1 MIIKS
6 MGFNSIVLALFAL
19 VTSLILATTNELT
32 YERIEQ
38 SEREAAQRA
47 LLEIIPLERHDND
60 MLMDVQPV
68 PEQFWATLGLKKGGN
83 IHIARDNG
91 QPVAA
96 IIPTVTKDGYSGDI
110 SMIIGINFDGTI
122 AGVRVVEHRETP
134 GLGDKVDLQ
143 KSDWILDFNGKS
155 LVNPNSD
162 GWKVKKEGGEFD
174 QFTGATITPRAV
186 VYQILKTLQYFN
198 DDRQRLLD
206 SLTESSLV
214 ESNLIENGVEIEQA
228 AQ

>member
-68 PEQFWATLGLKKGGN
+68 PEQYWATLGLKKGGN
-83 IHIARDNG
+83 IHIARDQG

-96 IIPTVTKDGYSGDI
+96 IIPAVTPDGYSGAI
-110 SMIIGINFDGTI
+110 SMIIGINFNGSI

-134 GLGDKVDLQ
+134 GLGDKVDLK
-143 KSDWILDFNGKS
+143 KSDWILSFNGKS
-155 LVNPNSD
+155 LVNPQAS
-162 GWKVKKEGGEFD
+162 GWKVKKEGGDYD

-186 VYQILKTLQYFN
+186 VNQVLKTLQYFE
-198 DDRQRLLD
+198 DDRERLLQIAAA
-206 SLTESSLV
+206 
-214 ESNLIENGVEIEQA
+214 NAARENEQA
-228 AQ
+228 VL

>member
-47 LLEIIPLERHDND
+47 LLEIIPLERHDTD

-68 PEQFWATLGLKKGGN
+68 PEQYWATLGLKKGGN
-83 IHIARDNG
+83 IHIARDQG

-96 IIPTVTKDGYSGDI
+96 IIPAVTPDGYSGAI
-110 SMIIGINFDGTI
+110 SMIIGINFNGSI

-134 GLGDKVDLQ
+134 GLGDKVDLK
-143 KSDWILDFNGKS
+143 KSDWILSFNGKS
-155 LVNPNSD
+155 LVNPQAS
-162 GWKVKKEGGEFD
+162 GWKVKKEGGDYD

-186 VYQILKTLQYFN
+186 ISQVLKTLQYFE
-198 DDRQRLLD
+198 DDRERLLQIAAA
-206 SLTESSLV
+206 
-214 ESNLIENGVEIEQA
+214 NAARENEQA
-228 AQ
+228 AL

>member
-6 MGFNSIVLALFAL
+6 IGFNSVVLALFAL

-68 PEQFWATLGLKKGGN
+68 PEQFWVTLGLKKGGN
-83 IHIARDNG
+83 IHIARDQG

-96 IIPTVTKDGYSGDI
+96 IIPAVTPDGYSGAI
-110 SMIIGINFDGTI
+110 SMIIGVNFNGSV
-122 AGVRVVEHRETP
+122 AGVRVVDHRETP
-134 GLGDKVDLQ
+134 GLGDKVDLK
-143 KSDWILDFNGKS
+143 KSDWILSFNGKS
-155 LVNPNSD
+155 LVNPQAS
-162 GWKVKKEGGEFD
+162 GWTVKKEGGDYD

-186 VYQILKTLQYFN
+186 VKQVLKTLQYFE
-198 DDRQRLLD
+198 DDRERLLQ
-206 SLTESSLV
+206 TAAA
-214 ESNLIENGVEIEQA
+214 NAARENEQA
-228 AQ
+228 AL

>member
-68 PEQFWATLGLKKGGN
+68 PEQYWATLGLKKGGN
-83 IHIARDNG
+83 IHIARDQG

-96 IIPTVTKDGYSGDI
+96 IIPAVTPDGYSGAI
-110 SMIIGINFDGTI
+110 SMIIGINFNGSI

-134 GLGDKVDLQ
+134 GLGDKVDLK
-143 KSDWILDFNGKS
+143 KSDWILSFNGKS
-155 LVNPNSD
+155 LVNPQAR
-162 GWKVKKEGGEFD
+162 GWKVKKEGGDYD

-186 VYQILKTLQYFN
+186 ISQVLKTLQYFE
-198 DDRQRLLD
+198 DDRERLLQIAAA
-206 SLTESSLV
+206 
-214 ESNLIENGVEIEQA
+214 NAARENEQA
-228 AQ
+228 AL

>member
-32 YERIEQ
+32 FERIEQ

-83 IHIARDNG
+83 IHIARDQG

-96 IIPTVTKDGYSGDI
+96 IIPAVTPKGYSGDI
-110 SMIIGINFDGTI
+110 SMIIGINFNGSI

-134 GLGDKVDLQ
+134 GLGDKVDLK
-143 KSDWILDFNGKS
+143 KSDWILSFNGKS
-155 LVNPNSD
+155 LVNPQAS
-162 GWKVKKEGGEFD
+162 GWKVKKEGGDYD

-186 VYQILKTLQYFN
+186 INQVLKTLQYFE
-198 DDRQRLLD
+198 DDRERLLQIAAA
-206 SLTESSLV
+206 
-214 ESNLIENGVEIEQA
+214 NAARKNEQVA
-228 AQ
+228 L

>member
-83 IHIARDNG
+83 IHIARDQG

-96 IIPTVTKDGYSGDI
+96 IIPAVTPDGYSGAI
-110 SMIIGINFDGTI
+110 SMIIGVNFNGSV
-122 AGVRVVEHRETP
+122 AGVRVVDHRETP
-134 GLGDKVDLQ
+134 GLGDKVDLK
-143 KSDWILDFNGKS
+143 KSDWILSFNGKS
-155 LVNPNSD
+155 LVNPQAS
-162 GWKVKKEGGEFD
+162 GWTVKKEGGDYD

-186 VYQILKTLQYFN
+186 IKQILKTLQYFG
-198 DDRQRLLD
+198 DDRERQLQTAAANAAR
-206 SLTESSLV
+206 
-214 ESNLIENGVEIEQA
+214 ENEQA
-228 AQ
+228 AL

>member
-1 MIIKS
+1 MC
-6 MGFNSIVLALFAL
+6 FNSVVLALFAL

-83 IHIARDNG
+83 IHIARDQG

-96 IIPTVTKDGYSGDI
+96 IIPAVTPDCYSGAI
-110 SMIIGINFDGTI
+110 SMIIGVNFNGSV
-122 AGVRVVEHRETP
+122 AGVRVVDHRETP
-134 GLGDKVDLQ
+134 GLGDKVDLK
-143 KSDWILDFNGKS
+143 KSDWILSFNGKS
-155 LVNPNSD
+155 LVNPQAS
-162 GWKVKKEGGEFD
+162 GWTVKKEGGDYD

-186 VYQILKTLQYFN
+186 VKQVLKTLQYFE
-198 DDRQRLLD
+198 DDRERLLQ
-206 SLTESSLV
+206 TAAA
-214 ESNLIENGVEIEQA
+214 NAARENEQA
-228 AQ
+228 AL

>member
-32 YERIEQ
+32 FERIEQ

-83 IHIARDNG
+83 IHIARDQG

-96 IIPTVTKDGYSGDI
+96 IIPAVTPKGYSGDI
-110 SMIIGINFDGTI
+110 SMIIGINFNGSI

-134 GLGDKVDLQ
+134 GLGDKVDLK
-143 KSDWILDFNGKS
+143 KSDWILSFNGKS
-155 LVNPNSD
+155 LVNPQAS
-162 GWKVKKEGGEFD
+162 GWKVKKEGGDYD

-186 VYQILKTLQYFN
+186 INQVLKTLQYFE
-198 DDRQRLLD
+198 DDRERLLQ
-206 SLTESSLV
+206 LAAA
-214 ESNLIENGVEIEQA
+214 NAARKNEQVA
-228 AQ
+228 L

>member
-32 YERIEQ
+32 FERIEQ

-83 IHIARDNG
+83 IHIARDQG

-96 IIPTVTKDGYSGDI
+96 IIPAVTPKGYSGDI
-110 SMIIGINFDGTI
+110 SMIIGINFNGSI

-134 GLGDKVDLQ
+134 GLGDKVDLK
-143 KSDWILDFNGKS
+143 KSDWILSFNGKS
-155 LVNPNSD
+155 LVNPQAS
-162 GWKVKKEGGEFD
+162 GWKVKKEGGDYD

-186 VYQILKTLQYFN
+186 INQVLKTLQYFE
-198 DDRQRLLD
+198 DDRERLLQ
-206 SLTESSLV
+206 LAAA
-214 ESNLIENGVEIEQA
+214 NAARENEQA
-228 AQ
+228 AL

>member
-1 MIIKS
+1 MIFKS
-6 MGFNSIVLALFAL
+6 IGFNSIVLAIFAL
-19 VTSLILATTNELT
+19 VTAVILATTNDLT
-32 YERIEQ
+32 RDRIAE
-38 SEREAAQRA
+38 SERRAAQRA
-47 LLEIIPLERHDND
+47 LLEIIPLERHNND
-60 MLMDVQPV
+60 LLMDVQPV
-68 PEQFWATLGLKKGGN
+68 PQQYWSMLGLKKGGN

-91 QPVAA
+91 QPIAA
-96 IIPTVTKDGYSGDI
+96 IIPSVTKDGYSGDI
-110 SMIIGINFDGTI
+110 SMIIGINFDGTV

-214 ESNLIENGVEIEQA
+214 KSNLIEKGVETEQA
-228 AQ
+228 AR

>member
-32 YERIEQ
+32 FERIEQ

-83 IHIARDNG
+83 IHIARDQG

-96 IIPTVTKDGYSGDI
+96 IIPAVTPKGYSGDI
-110 SMIIGINFDGTI
+110 SMIIGINFNGSI

-134 GLGDKVDLQ
+134 GLGDKVDLK
-143 KSDWILDFNGKS
+143 KSDWILSFNGKS
-155 LVNPNSD
+155 LVNPQAS
-162 GWKVKKEGGEFD
+162 GWKVKKEGGDFD

-186 VYQILKTLQYFN
+186 INQVLKTLQYFE
-198 DDRQRLLD
+198 DDRERLLQ
-206 SLTESSLV
+206 LAAA
-214 ESNLIENGVEIEQA
+214 NAARKNEQA
-228 AQ
+228 AL

>member
-1 MIIKS
+1 MIMKS

-68 PEQFWATLGLKKGGN
+68 PEQYWATLGLKKGGN
-83 IHIARDNG
+83 IHIARDQG

-96 IIPTVTKDGYSGDI
+96 IIPAVTPDGYSGAI
-110 SMIIGINFDGTI
+110 SMIIGINFNGSI

-134 GLGDKVDLQ
+134 GLGDKVDLK
-143 KSDWILDFNGKS
+143 KSDWILSFNGKS
-155 LVNPNSD
+155 LVNPQAS
-162 GWKVKKEGGEFD
+162 GWKVKKEGGDYD

-186 VYQILKTLQYFN
+186 VKQVLKTLQYFE
-198 DDRQRLLD
+198 DDRERLLQIAAA
-206 SLTESSLV
+206 
-214 ESNLIENGVEIEQA
+214 NAARENEQA
-228 AQ
+228 AL

>member
-68 PEQFWATLGLKKGGN
+68 PEQYWATLGLKKGGN
-83 IHIARDNG
+83 IHIARDQG

-96 IIPTVTKDGYSGDI
+96 IIPAVTPDGYSGAI
-110 SMIIGINFDGTI
+110 SMIIGINFNGSI

-134 GLGDKVDLQ
+134 GLGDKVDLK
-143 KSDWILDFNGKS
+143 KSDWILSFNGKS
-155 LVNPNSD
+155 LVNPQAS
-162 GWKVKKEGGEFD
+162 GWKVKKEGGDYD

-186 VYQILKTLQYFN
+186 VSQVLKTLQYFE
-198 DDRQRLLD
+198 DDRERLLQIAAA
-206 SLTESSLV
+206 
-214 ESNLIENGVEIEQA
+214 NAARENEQA
-228 AQ
+228 AL

>member
-6 MGFNSIVLALFAL
+6 MGFNSIALALFAL
-19 VTSLILATTNELT
+19 ITSLILATTNELT

-68 PEQFWATLGLKKGGN
+68 PEQYWATLGLKKGGN
-83 IHIARDNG
+83 IHIARDQG

-96 IIPTVTKDGYSGDI
+96 IIPAVTPDGYSGAI
-110 SMIIGINFDGTI
+110 SMIIGINFNGSI

-134 GLGDKVDLQ
+134 GLGDKVDLK
-143 KSDWILDFNGKS
+143 KSDWILSFNGKS
-155 LVNPNSD
+155 LVNPQAS
-162 GWKVKKEGGEFD
+162 GWKVKKEGGDYD
-174 QFTGATITPRAV
+174 QFTGATITPKAV
-186 VYQILKTLQYFN
+186 VNQVLKTLQYFE
-198 DDRQRLLD
+198 DDRERLLQIAAA
-206 SLTESSLV
+206 
-214 ESNLIENGVEIEQA
+214 NAARENKQA
-228 AQ
+228 VL

>member
-6 MGFNSIVLALFAL
+6 MGFNSVVLAIFAL
-19 VTSLILATTNELT
+19 VTALILATTNDLT
-32 YERIEQ
+32 YERIAQ

-68 PEQFWATLGLKKGGN
+68 PEQYWATLGLKKGGN
-83 IHIARDNG
+83 IHIARDQG

-96 IIPTVTKDGYSGDI
+96 IIPAVTPDGYSGAI
-110 SMIIGINFDGTI
+110 AMIIGVNFNGSI

-134 GLGDKVDLQ
+134 GLGDKVDLK
-143 KSDWILDFNGKS
+143 KSDWILSFNGKS
-155 LVNPNSD
+155 LVNPQAD
-162 GWKVKKEGGEFD
+162 DWKVKKEGGEFD

-186 VYQILKTLQYFN
+186 ISQVLKTLQYFN
-198 DDRQRLLD
+198 DDRERLL
-206 SLTESSLV
+206 EV
-214 ESNLIENGVEIEQA
+214 GAANAAREIEQV

>member
-68 PEQFWATLGLKKGGN
+68 PEQYWATLGLKKGGS
-83 IHIARDNG
+83 IHIARDQG

-96 IIPTVTKDGYSGDI
+96 IIPAVTPDGYSGAI
-110 SMIIGINFDGTI
+110 SMIIGINFNGSI

-134 GLGDKVDLQ
+134 GLGDKVDLK
-143 KSDWILDFNGKS
+143 KSDWILSFNGKS
-155 LVNPNSD
+155 LVNPQAD
-162 GWKVKKEGGEFD
+162 GWKVKKEGGEYD
-174 QFTGATITPRAV
+174 AFTGATITPRAV
-186 VYQILKTLQYFN
+186 INQVLKTLQYFE
-198 DDRQRLLD
+198 DDRERLLAIAAA
-206 SLTESSLV
+206 
-214 ESNLIENGVEIEQA
+214 NAAREIEQA
-228 AQ
+228 AL

>member
-6 MGFNSIVLALFAL
+6 MGFNSIALALFAL

-38 SEREAAQRA
+38 SERAAAQRA

-68 PEQFWATLGLKKGGN
+68 PEQYWATLGLKKGGN
-83 IHIARDNG
+83 IHIARDQG

-96 IIPTVTKDGYSGDI
+96 IIPAVTPDGYSGAI
-110 SMIIGINFDGTI
+110 SMIIGINFNGAI

-134 GLGDKVDLQ
+134 GLGDKVDLK
-143 KSDWILDFNGKS
+143 KSDWILSFNGKS
-155 LVNPNSD
+155 LVNPQAS
-162 GWKVKKEGGEFD
+162 GWKVKKEGGDYD

-186 VYQILKTLQYFN
+186 INQVLKTLQYFE
-198 DDRQRLLD
+198 DDRERLLQIAAA
-206 SLTESSLV
+206 
-214 ESNLIENGVEIEQA
+214 NAARENKQA
-228 AQ
+228 VL

>member
-6 MGFNSIVLALFAL
+6 MSFNSIVLALFAL

-32 YERIEQ
+32 YVRIEQ

-68 PEQFWATLGLKKGGN
+68 PEQFWVTLGLKKGGN
-83 IHIARDNG
+83 IHIARDQG

-96 IIPTVTKDGYSGDI
+96 IIPAVTPDGYSGAI
-110 SMIIGINFDGTI
+110 SMIIGVNFNGSV
-122 AGVRVVEHRETP
+122 AGVRVVDHRETP
-134 GLGDKVDLQ
+134 GLGDKVDLK
-143 KSDWILDFNGKS
+143 KSDWILSFNGKS
-155 LVNPNSD
+155 LVNPQAS
-162 GWKVKKEGGEFD
+162 GWTVKKEGGDYD

-186 VYQILKTLQYFN
+186 VKQVLKTLQYFE
-198 DDRQRLLD
+198 DDRERLLQ
-206 SLTESSLV
+206 TAAA
-214 ESNLIENGVEIEQA
+214 NAARENEQA
-228 AQ
+228 AL